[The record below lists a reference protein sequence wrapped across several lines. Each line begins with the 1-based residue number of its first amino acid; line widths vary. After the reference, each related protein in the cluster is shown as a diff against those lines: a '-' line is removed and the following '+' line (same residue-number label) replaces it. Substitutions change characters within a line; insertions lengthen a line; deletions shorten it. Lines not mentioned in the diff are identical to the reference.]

1 MLYRVVKVLINQEC
15 LQIRRTPLYR
25 IPVILYSLRLNRGP
39 HRTRVQD
46 SDHFQRK
53 RISSEAKAKEV
64 PVGERSKEILELSG
78 RK

>member
-15 LQIRRTPLYR
+15 LKIRTPLYR
-25 IPVILYSLRLNRGP
+25 SPVILYTLRLNRGP

-53 RISSEAKAKEV
+53 RISSEVKAKEL
-64 PVGERSKEILELSG
+64 PVGERSQEILESG
-78 RK
+78 SRK